1 VAATTTIGLSPART
15 AARRVRQIFAPVPAP
30 YLFMLIPAIGIFTL
44 FITLPALDGMFFSL
58 TDYVGYGAWKFI
70 GLANY
75 QAALSDPTIL
85 DSYGFTLLFAV
96 VSTIVVNVT
105 ALLLA
110 LALNSKI
117 RWQKG
122 FRAVFFLPMVI
133 SGLVISYVFSY
144 LFSTSLP
151 LIASGLGVSPLTTS
165 LLANQHLAWLCVVFV
180 ASWQACPGAIIIYL
194 AGLISIPGEV
204 YEAAS
209 IDGATNWRRFRYMTF
224 PLLFP
229 FFLINTVLEF
239 KNFLNVFDI
248 VVGLTNGGPGTATT
262 SVAMSIFNGLN
273 SGDYSYQMANGVIF
287 FIVCLTL
294 SILQLRIIRG
304 RGGAL

>member
-1 VAATTTIGLSPART
+1 VAATTIGAPSGRGAL
-15 AARRVRQIFAPVPAP
+15 RRIRQVIAPVPAP
-30 YLFMLIPAIGIFTL
+30 FLFMIIPAIVIFTL

-58 TDYVGYGAWKFI
+58 TNYVGYGAWKFI
-70 GLANY
+70 GFANY
-75 QAALSDPTIL
+75 RAALSDPTII

-96 VSTIVVNVT
+96 ASTIVVNVT
-105 ALLLA
+105 ALSLA
-110 LALNSKI
+110 MALNSKI

-133 SGLVISYVFSY
+133 SGLVISYVFSF

-151 LIASGLGVSPLTTS
+151 IIATGLGFSPLTTS
-165 LLANQHLAWLCVVFV
+165 LLANQHLAWLMVVFV

-194 AGLISIPGEV
+194 AGLISIPSEV

-209 IDGATNWRRFRYMTF
+209 IDGATSWRRFRYMTF

-229 FFLINTVLEF
+229 FFIINTVLEF
-239 KNFLNVFDI
+239 KGFLNVFDI
-248 VVGLTNGGPGTATT
+248 VVGLTGGGPGTATT
-262 SVAMSIFNGLN
+262 SVAMSIFNGLE
-273 SGDYSYQMANGVIF
+273 SGDYAYQMANGVIF
-287 FIVCLTL
+287 FVVCLTL
-294 SILQLRIIRG
+294 SILQLRVIRR

>member
-1 VAATTTIGLSPART
+1 MTATTLRLRPARGAT
-15 AARRVRQIFAPVPAP
+15 QRIRLLFAPVPTP
-30 YLFMLIPAIGIFTL
+30 FLLMIIPAIVIFTL
-44 FITLPALDGMFFSL
+44 FITLPAIDGMFFSL
-58 TDYVGYGAWKFI
+58 TNYVGYGHWKFI
-70 GLANY
+70 GFANY

-85 DSYGFTLLFAV
+85 NSYGFTLLFAV

-110 LALNSKI
+110 LALNAKI

-133 SGLVISYVFSY
+133 SGLVIAYVFSY

-151 LIASGLGVSPLTTS
+151 IIASGLGFSPLTTS

-194 AGLISIPGEV
+194 AGLISIPSEV

-209 IDGATNWRRFRYMTF
+209 IDGATSWRRFRYMTF

-229 FFLINTVLEF
+229 FFVINTVLEF
-239 KNFLNVFDI
+239 KAFLNVFDI
-248 VVGLTNGGPGTATT
+248 VVGLTGGGPGTATT

-273 SGDYSYQMANGVIF
+273 SGDYAYQMANGVIF
-287 FIVCLTL
+287 FVVCLTL
-294 SILQLRIIRG
+294 SILQLRVIRR